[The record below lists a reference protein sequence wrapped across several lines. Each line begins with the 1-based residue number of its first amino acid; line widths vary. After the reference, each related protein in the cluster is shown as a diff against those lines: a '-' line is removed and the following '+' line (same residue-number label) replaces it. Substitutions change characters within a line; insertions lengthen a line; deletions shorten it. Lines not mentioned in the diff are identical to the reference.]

1 MLLNVALF
9 LLSVVVSKNHL
20 FLVDDLVLS
29 FFWGLLKPGL
39 SPWLKKSQFF
49 LQSLYI
55 DLETHPRY
63 VFKRAHSSRYKFNKR
78 KVPYTSCTFYLD
90 GHGK

>member
-39 SPWLKKSQFF
+39 SPWLKKSQIF
-49 LQSLYI
+49 LQSLYL
-55 DLETHPRY
+55 DLETHPRIITFLFLLAN
-63 VFKRAHSSRYKFNKR
+63 VCSFFERFSFACLAHLLN
-78 KVPYTSCTFYLD
+78 
-90 GHGK
+90 